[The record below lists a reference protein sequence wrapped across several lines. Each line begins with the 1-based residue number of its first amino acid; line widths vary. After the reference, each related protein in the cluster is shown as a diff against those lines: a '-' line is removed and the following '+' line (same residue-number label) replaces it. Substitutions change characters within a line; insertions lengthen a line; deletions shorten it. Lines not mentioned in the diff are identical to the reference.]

1 MLFLELN
8 RSLHF
13 TDIIIMGTET
23 ACTPAA
29 QDQPDTG
36 TAGAGH
42 PSGSGAGVIVIGSSS
57 RWRDLG
63 DFGAVART
71 GDRAAVVVVC
81 VAGSGDSAFCR
92 GGLQK
97 AKASHSSENDTWQWP
112 TGAAPCP
119 DVAPERVSHRGGPWA
134 AAPVCFASGSSSPAE
149 TLPVSRLSRAE
160 VSRSHRW
167 TIMRSAAL
175 RCAVSPR
182 TRDARP
188 CATTEAGGRGE
199 RAPDARVGAGGACR
213 LLPEGPEVG
222 VLW

>member
-8 RSLHF
+8 DRSLHF

-119 DVAPERVSHRGGPWA
+119 DVAPERVSHRGGALGGSAGLLRQRFELPCGDLA
-134 AAPVCFASGSSSPAE
+134 SFEAEQGRGEPLPPVDNHALG
-149 TLPVSRLSRAE
+149 RAE
-160 VSRSHRW
+160 VRR
-167 TIMRSAAL
+167 L
-175 RCAVSPR
+175 
-182 TRDARP
+182 
-188 CATTEAGGRGE
+188 
-199 RAPDARVGAGGACR
+199 APDARRAPLRDNRGR
-213 LLPEGPEVG
+213 RP
-222 VLW
+222 W